1 MAKVNNITNSTNMGY
16 YNNSRGYSLFSLLF
30 LAALCLALS
39 IVIIQCRYSDPHWE
53 TITVTEKNINP
64 GNGNEEKWLVYTE
77 GEVYCITDLWWAG
90 FFNSSDVYNSL
101 KVGNTY
107 RVYVSGKRWPIWSA
121 YKVIRKAEPLEC
133 DI

>member
-1 MAKVNNITNSTNMGY
+1 MGNYHYSGNAGGLLVFITFMAVLAVTFTA
-16 YNNSRGYSLFSLLF
+16 SL
-30 LAALCLALS
+30 
-39 IVIIQCRYSDPHWE
+39 VGKYSDPHWE
-53 TITVTEKNINP
+53 TVTVTEKNVNP
-64 GNGNEEKWLVYTE
+64 GNGGEVWLVYTE
-77 GEVYCITDLWWAG
+77 DEVYCITDLWWAG
-90 FFNSSDVYNSL
+90 FYNSSDVYNSL